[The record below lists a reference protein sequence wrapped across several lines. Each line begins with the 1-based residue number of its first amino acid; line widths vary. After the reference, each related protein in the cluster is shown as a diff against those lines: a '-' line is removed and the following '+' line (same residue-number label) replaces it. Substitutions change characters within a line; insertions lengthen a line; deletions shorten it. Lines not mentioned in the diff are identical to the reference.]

1 MPTDAS
7 GDYLVPSQD
16 GRELFTFDASGRHL
30 TTLDAVSAEIKWA
43 FGYNDYGDDSL
54 LTTIE
59 DHEGQT
65 TRFERDSVGRLT
77 AIAGPYGHRN
87 GVALD
92 ADGYL
97 ASVENPAGEATALQ
111 YDTGLAEGL
120 LLQKTDAGGGVH
132 QYGYD
137 GDGRLVSDSSPTGRT
152 VALTRTE
159 SSTGHAVLYT
169 TSEGRKTKHEV
180 SEDSAGVVL
189 RTKTDAFGGVT
200 TTTTAT
206 TGTTTVTYPDGR
218 TLAVTP
224 ATSDRF
230 GGVLPMNQKLVVTL
244 PSGLSTTIE
253 SDETV
258 VLSDPSDPLSV
269 SLITQTSTIAGQK
282 YTRVIDP
289 AAGTE
294 TETSPTGK
302 SVVTTRDDLGRVTA
316 VAYASGAAPLEAA
329 WDAEGR
335 LASVLHGDYE
345 KLYTYDG
352 SGRPTSKQWGS
363 RSLSLA
369 YDDADR
375 VRGRFSSRTRPKR
388 GC

>member
-1 MPTDAS
+1 VFAATAS
-7 GDYLVPSQD
+7 
-16 GRELFTFDASGRHL
+16 SGRG
-30 TTLDAVSAEIKWA
+30 A
-43 FGYNDYGDDSL
+43 F
-54 LTTIE
+54 
-59 DHEGQT
+59 H
-65 TRFERDSVGRLT
+65 
-77 AIAGPYGHRN
+77 
-87 GVALD
+87 

-97 ASVENPAGEATALQ
+97 ASLENPAGEATALQ

-120 LLQKTDAGGGVH
+120 LLQKTDAGGGLH

-137 GDGRLVSDSSPTGRT
+137 SDGRLVSDSSPTGRT

-200 TTTTAT
+200 TTTTAP

-218 TLAVTP
+218 SLAVTP

-253 SDETV
+253 SDETM

-335 LASVLHGDYE
+335 LASVLHGNYE

-352 SGRPTSKQWGS
+352 SGRPTSKRWGS
-363 RSLSLA
+363 RSLSLV

-375 VRGRFSSRTRPKR
+375 VTSATTPSGGLWSFGRDEDGNRVGITFPKGGTHSLTPDASGR
-388 GC
+388 LLVYTPQDGVEPVSLTWSADGDLQSVVSASGMAWS